1 MANQVKNVVV
11 PVKGMGV
18 TGGCGSD
25 RYPYTIL
32 DVSSSGKQIRIQE
45 DDALLTSGDITRYS
59 QVYEYSPNLNGRKV
73 TISLRKD
80 GRWREVGSGRGAS
93 TYGVGHRSKYYDP
106 SF

>member
-1 MANQVKNVVV
+1 MANQTKTIV

-18 TGGCGSD
+18 TQGAGSD

-32 DVSSSGKQIRIQE
+32 DVSPSGKQIRIQE
-45 DDALLTSGDITRYS
+45 DNATPGPGHNFYGS
-59 QVYEYSPNLNGRKV
+59 QCWVFTPNPNGRKI

-80 GRWREVGSGRGAS
+80 GRWREVGSGRGS
-93 TYGVGHRSKYYDP
+93 SGYGIGHRDKYIDP

>member
-1 MANQVKNVVV
+1 MANQSKPIK

-18 TGGCGSD
+18 TAGVGSD

-32 DVSSSGKQIRIQE
+32 DVSPSGRQIRIQE
-45 DDALLTSGDITRYS
+45 DTAELISGDIFKNA
-59 QVYEYSPNLNGRKV
+59 QEYHYTPNPNGRKI

-93 TYGVGHRSKYYDP
+93 TYGIGHRDRYYDP